1 MKKRLLIV
9 LSIFLIMSIPLSYI
23 FAKEKEKPQK
33 KQESKVKQVL
43 PRDDTEDH
51 IRCDEE
57 TYKKYSELRPKYLD
71 IQRKIGEIDAK
82 LKMNNKNLEKLKEM
96 SDEEIDK
103 DVREENIKIIEE
115 ENSRLKLDRKRLENE
130 GIQFYKIYEPIR
142 HKCED

>member
-9 LSIFLIMSIPLSYI
+9 LSLLLIISIPLSYI
-23 FAKEKEKPQK
+23 FAQEKEKPQK
-33 KQESKVKQVL
+33 KEEGRVKQVL
-43 PRDDTEDH
+43 PKDDTKDY

-82 LKMNNKNLEKLKEM
+82 LKMNNRNLEKLKGM
-96 SDEEIDK
+96 SDDEIDK

-115 ENSRLKLDRKRLENE
+115 ESSRLKLDRKRLEEE
-130 GIQFYKIYEPIR
+130 GIQFYKTYEPIR